1 MAVEVAD
8 GDAAGQ
14 EAVVGDADRI
24 GDAKVTI
31 VTDEGTVADDDL
43 GVGIQAMAE
52 TEGGFAGEADVVA
65 DDDASA
71 AGQVGERFHLE
82 ASSDGGALAAEKRF
96 VPEESQAPDAGFARG
111 DVELI
116 KQSADRAYGEVRAEY
131 APREGL

>member
-52 TEGGFAGEADVVA
+52 TEGGLAGEADVVA

-71 AGQVGERFHLE
+71 AGQVGERFHLK
-82 ASSDGGALAAEKRF
+82 APTDGGALAADEGL
-96 VPEESQAPDAGFARG
+96 VPEESQAPDAGFAG
-111 DVELI
+111 GNIESL
-116 KQSADRAYGEVRAEY
+116 KKAADRG
-131 APREGL
+131 